1 MHSDWKGIFFIIN
14 CWKLEKLFFHNIIV
28 RNWLISS
35 DALGKEGKGRK
46 NTFSEQ
52 RHQLMTLLNENSCSL
67 QTNLKFWFKFLPHA
81 AYLPELSLSEHHLLH
96 PLQHSFCLLVPIS
109 ARYWEI
115 SQRIIESKA
124 KLLLMLFTWKMV
136 YSHRKQEL
144 YQILVENSVGKSSY
158 LIFKC
163 TLVIFIYS

>member
-1 MHSDWKGIFFIIN
+1 MKRYFFHY
-14 CWKLEKLFFHNIIV
+14 KLLEARETVLPQYYCEKLAHFKWCTGEGRKRKKKYFFWAKTSVDDFTEWKFLFSTNKSEILIQ
-28 RNWLISS
+28 ISS
-35 DALGKEGKGRK
+35 TCSIFTR
-46 NTFSEQ
+46 TFTF
-52 RHQLMTLLNENSCSL
+52 R
-67 QTNLKFWFKFLPHA
+67 A
-81 AYLPELSLSEHHLLH
+81 HLLH